1 MENLCTVR
9 GNLWTSYTI
18 NYSDRN
24 PGQQEKA
31 TCLSFGPNIEYKK
44 FMEKSQEFLRREFI
58 HLLSDTLA
66 LLGAEKR
73 LIEDIKA
80 AEENPFS
87 PKIIDEIR
95 QYNCE
100 QKIRAKDSAAL
111 LNITFS
117 YP

>member
-1 MENLCTVR
+1 
-9 GNLWTSYTI
+9 
-18 NYSDRN
+18 
-24 PGQQEKA
+24 
-31 TCLSFGPNIEYKK
+31 
-44 FMEKSQEFLRREFI
+44 MEKSQEFLRREFI

-73 LIEDIKA
+73 LVEDLKA

-87 PKIIDEIR
+87 PKILDELR
-95 QYNCE
+95 QYNYE
-100 QKIRAKDSAAL
+100 QEIRARDSAAL